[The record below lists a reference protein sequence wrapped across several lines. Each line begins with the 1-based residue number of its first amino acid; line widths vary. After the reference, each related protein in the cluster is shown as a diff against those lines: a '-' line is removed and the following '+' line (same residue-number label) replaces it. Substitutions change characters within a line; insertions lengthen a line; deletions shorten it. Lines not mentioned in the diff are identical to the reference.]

1 MRSFWKLRSWSHAVE
16 VFVSQKIMKKEDLK
30 AFGSNLHF
38 KMRNN

>member
-1 MRSFWKLRSWSHAVE
+1 MGSFWKYRSCSHTVE

-30 AFGSNLHF
+30 AFGSSLHL